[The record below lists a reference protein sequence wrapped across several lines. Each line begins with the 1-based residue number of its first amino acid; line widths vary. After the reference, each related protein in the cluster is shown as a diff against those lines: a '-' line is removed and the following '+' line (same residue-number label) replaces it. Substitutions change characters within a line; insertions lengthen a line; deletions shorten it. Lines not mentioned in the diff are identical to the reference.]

1 MRSSMKNHIHAV
13 CLAAVCLATSGCLNP
28 LTTSAMLQ
36 PPNGIVQPPPG
47 QLVAPRERVVTKESK
62 EAGQQALRVAR
73 LGRELLEKNSGLGI
87 KPIFQLL
94 GGSTSEIFH
103 RETYQI
109 YVSEG
114 LAARSTDAQ
123 LSALLAEELA
133 LAVVEAK
140 QTSTGRTTTSRW
152 TPIDLPIE
160 RGGGSFGPADG
171 VRMAEL
177 ARSTPRRDS
186 GPTMEPSL
194 IRLSESPLDLAREI
208 LRRSGQDPVE
218 IEACRALSLEAHE
231 DSPRRKQLTA
241 RRS

>member
-1 MRSSMKNHIHAV
+1 MRKNV
-13 CLAAVCLATSGCLNP
+13 LAWVVAGICLATCGCLNP
-28 LTTSAMLQ
+28 LATTSMLQ
-36 PPNGIVQPPPG
+36 PPSGMVQPPPG
-47 QLVAPRERVVTKESK
+47 HLVAPRERVVTKESK
-62 EAGQQALRVAR
+62 EAGQQALRVGR

-87 KPIFQLL
+87 KPIFQLI

-103 RETYQI
+103 RETFQI

-114 LAARSTDAQ
+114 LAARTTDAQ

-133 LAVVEAK
+133 LAAVEAK
-140 QTSTGRTTTSRW
+140 QTSTGRTTSSQW
-152 TPIDLPIE
+152 TPIDIPVE

-177 ARSTPRRDS
+177 ARSAPRRDS
-186 GPTMEPSL
+186 GPTMAPSL
-194 IRLSESPLDLAREI
+194 MRLSENPLDLAREI